1 MDDPIIAARQNR
13 KMLLERAKDRA
24 KIAKEMAHMTHYSPP
39 AHGPGE
45 RSYVSPEEA
54 VAALGMMENHR
65 KIATDLVYRMTEGM
79 PVLQVAR
86 EARDAGIDRYDIREM
101 IKRTHR
107 IIEEHRNQQRPIL
120 GPSNNGPI
128 KKSFSPI
135 DLVKADRPPA
145 GFAPAPKSTKG
156 GYRAR
161 KGNSWLYWYPD
172 GKGVRG
178 VPHSEDHK
186 DVHEAHKTAPKSGKP
201 SKEVHDRFMLVD
213 KKARD
218 AGIRLTSHPTAS
230 HTIEDIEKLDSD
242 LDRLIKKR
250 TQEPKNM
257 SPPTGETT
265 EASGEMGDN
274 SELSPESPPE
284 KPMSKAELYEIASA
298 MQINGRSR
306 MTKSKLKAAI
316 EQRQAKQ
323 HSELGEVLE
332 TLDTAG
338 VDTTDLR
345 SAHKRSMTKESL
357 RFRHAALRSLR
368 YLLTGALMGVLSGSA
383 QGALMGAARGAQNAA
398 LYQAHILDAHR
409 ALRAELAS
417 SPPKREEVS
426 KAGLLL
432 DINTGRVFLG
442 SDRLQKA
449 DSYKVPAGARG
460 NARKVL
466 EWKRKHGSEVKGM
479 TPVGWA
485 RARQLASQATIG
497 MDTVKRMSAFNRHR
511 KNSAIAPEHKDTPWK
526 DAGYVAWLGWG
537 GTTGVDWARRITGA
551 LNKATIPELSLAKGA
566 GHKYLKRIATGN
578 PKRPWKYVYK
588 VQHGGGVFNTEHMVV
603 GAKFSASGGHYH
615 VAAKRGDSL
624 LIRHDETGET
634 RSVTKEQLHKLLVR
648 EHTAAIVAHKE
659 KMRSRLEKYKPGSYW
674 HKRVSRQLAVWDKL
688 PLEQRAQGWRDPK
701 DVLDSAQFKDWFG
714 DWKSGEG
721 SRVVDAVGAPE
732 EQFGAK
738 PVKMFHG
745 TAVGGFSA
753 FSKEKDKGQNIF
765 GKGFYFTAD
774 QEIAT
779 EYTKKDEK
787 DSIYSA
793 TGWVGKDGKP
803 ITTLSREQ
811 MLEVIKTSGFSPDED
826 AGKNGWTYEVDPAAE
841 YAGMSRAHPELKPHG
856 NHDPNV
862 VYAAAKASDK
872 DGNVDLAK
880 FLKLFWTPEQAD
892 LDAYSGSFS
901 GIKDHASTPDGVSY
915 SWAYKGLQKVMEEQ
929 GASPVIPD
937 SQIFEVYLN
946 IRKPVD
952 MDAPIPRE
960 QFDSFARATIKAQI
974 DRTTNMV
981 KLSKRNLAEAESK
994 LENYEWENKWAFEGA
1009 TSDDRGEAAPGK
1021 VLIYPGGRRIQVD
1034 RSEIPA
1040 LAAKD
1045 KENDRQWYERKVEEV
1060 QMGLDNY
1067 QSELSDLNAALAAK
1081 SPKVTGLWMDD
1092 VDDTSAHAAPKGIDD
1107 FLRVKRVL
1115 RPRRK
1120 QERDDAT
1127 GEWKT
1132 LDTPAHGIL
1141 HFTDADTLSW
1151 GDLHWMMSNAH
1162 RDGSIRN
1169 TFTEWAKSEGY
1180 DGIKHTGGWNIGAKP
1195 HDVWIAFEPNQIKA
1209 TNAKEFSDSDN
1220 IYKATIPELSLAKSG
1235 GPFVGPRGGKW
1246 ADAAHT
1252 IPYKGDVK
1260 DPLFHSTPAHHVE
1273 AIQAG
1278 GLSPRQGGKTFNHG
1292 VYGDHGQGKVF
1303 LAAHHD
1309 AASHWHEKVENQL
1322 FHQNDDES
1330 KHRAVTLRVKNMPTK
1345 RDEIG
1350 DKDVPGSRYVEHTIP
1365 PEALEY
1371 HDKTHGWRPLAEW
1384 SEGRATHPTSAQA
1397 NHAGTEADRIV
1408 ASRKREE
1415 ARRSESK
1422 TRSRDRLKERAQKVA
1437 ARKRE
1442 WQTKTV
1448 AEREAEAAKLKAT
1461 RSPIPG
1467 VNMLQVNA
1475 NQEVLGVDRN
1485 GKVLAKSAGPFI
1497 GPKGGKWADAK
1508 HTIHWDE
1515 DKHGKRAKAAKE
1527 KTKPASKAPGSQL
1540 PPAVLAKLKALGCS
1554 KLPDAKIP
1562 LSKITVG
1569 DMDGPKQH
1577 THALIKFRDGKGKIQ
1592 SGYSA
1597 EFHRRNEAAKWAIVE
1612 QHARNLKKYQRKTV
1626 TALAKSEP
1634 GSIQHQ
1640 AALVV
1645 SVIAKTGLRPGSE
1658 KSLKDHGRYGVTTI
1672 MADQVKIRGSKVEI
1686 EYVGKSGKKNTATIN
1701 SKAVAEAFQGYIDQS
1716 NGGRLFSPASL
1727 RAAAKEAKSE
1737 YDLKLKDFRTLV
1749 GTERAEKAL
1758 KSRTEPPPPL
1768 TGNANKDRKLLQR
1781 ALKEVSAIVAQHL
1794 NNTPAV
1800 ARSSYIHPGVFD
1812 KWALG
1817 TVRAN
1822 PDLWERS
1829 K

>member
-24 KIAKEMAHMTHYSPP
+24 KIAKEMAHMAHYSPP

-128 KKSFSPI
+128 KKSFSPL

-201 SKEVHDRFMLVD
+201 SKEVHDRFMLVEE
-213 KKARD
+213 KARD

-230 HTIEDIEKLDSD
+230 HTIKDIEKLDSD

-357 RFRHAALRSLR
+357 RFRHVALRSLR
-368 YLLTGALMGVLSGSA
+368 YLLTGALMGILSGSA

-551 LNKATIPELSLAKGA
+551 LNKATIPELSLAKA
-566 GHKYLKRIATGN
+566 
-578 PKRPWKYVYK
+578 
-588 VQHGGGVFNTEHMVV
+588 
-603 GAKFSASGGHYH
+603 
-615 VAAKRGDSL
+615 
-624 LIRHDETGET
+624 
-634 RSVTKEQLHKLLVR
+634 
-648 EHTAAIVAHKE
+648 
-659 KMRSRLEKYKPGSYW
+659 
-674 HKRVSRQLAVWDKL
+674 
-688 PLEQRAQGWRDPK
+688 
-701 DVLDSAQFKDWFG
+701 
-714 DWKSGEG
+714 
-721 SRVVDAVGAPE
+721 
-732 EQFGAK
+732 
-738 PVKMFHG
+738 
-745 TAVGGFSA
+745 
-753 FSKEKDKGQNIF
+753 
-765 GKGFYFTAD
+765 
-774 QEIAT
+774 
-779 EYTKKDEK
+779 
-787 DSIYSA
+787 
-793 TGWVGKDGKP
+793 
-803 ITTLSREQ
+803 
-811 MLEVIKTSGFSPDED
+811 
-826 AGKNGWTYEVDPAAE
+826 
-841 YAGMSRAHPELKPHG
+841 
-856 NHDPNV
+856 
-862 VYAAAKASDK
+862 
-872 DGNVDLAK
+872 
-880 FLKLFWTPEQAD
+880 
-892 LDAYSGSFS
+892 
-901 GIKDHASTPDGVSY
+901 
-915 SWAYKGLQKVMEEQ
+915 
-929 GASPVIPD
+929 
-937 SQIFEVYLN
+937 
-946 IRKPVD
+946 
-952 MDAPIPRE
+952 
-960 QFDSFARATIKAQI
+960 
-974 DRTTNMV
+974 
-981 KLSKRNLAEAESK
+981 
-994 LENYEWENKWAFEGA
+994 
-1009 TSDDRGEAAPGK
+1009 
-1021 VLIYPGGRRIQVD
+1021 
-1034 RSEIPA
+1034 
-1040 LAAKD
+1040 
-1045 KENDRQWYERKVEEV
+1045 
-1060 QMGLDNY
+1060 
-1067 QSELSDLNAALAAK
+1067 
-1081 SPKVTGLWMDD
+1081 
-1092 VDDTSAHAAPKGIDD
+1092 
-1107 FLRVKRVL
+1107 
-1115 RPRRK
+1115 
-1120 QERDDAT
+1120 
-1127 GEWKT
+1127 
-1132 LDTPAHGIL
+1132 
-1141 HFTDADTLSW
+1141 
-1151 GDLHWMMSNAH
+1151 
-1162 RDGSIRN
+1162 
-1169 TFTEWAKSEGY
+1169 
-1180 DGIKHTGGWNIGAKP
+1180 
-1195 HDVWIAFEPNQIKA
+1195 
-1209 TNAKEFSDSDN
+1209 
-1220 IYKATIPELSLAKSG
+1220 
-1235 GPFVGPRGGKW
+1235 GPFIGPRGGKW
-1246 ADAAHT
+1246 ADAKHT
-1252 IPYKGDVK
+1252 IPWGYKGEIGGRGHVK
-1260 DPLFHSTPAHHVE
+1260 ALSEHVSAHHKVKLSLSHRDGKTTLHKVVVPKSE
-1273 AIQAG
+1273 RGKGTGDAVMAALNRHADEHGHTIALTPEPLHGEGGSKAKLKKWYKRHGFVDNKGRNKDYEVSETMLRPPQSLAKSAG
-1278 GLSPRQGGKTFNHG
+1278 PFIGPKGGKW
-1292 VYGDHGQGKVF
+1292 
-1303 LAAHHD
+1303 AD
-1309 AASHWHEKVENQL
+1309 AK
-1322 FHQNDDES
+1322 
-1330 KHRAVTLRVKNMPTK
+1330 
-1345 RDEIG
+1345 
-1350 DKDVPGSRYVEHTIP
+1350 HTIP
-1365 PEALEY
+1365 WKEDAHPHAGMTHTVYRDQSSKKKQPPGRIGDPKLGKLLGWEGGKVTMPATGGVHDTPLSHLDGVPVQTLDKENTRSIVSAKREGTALPPIDLEVTAAGRV
-1371 HDKTHGWRPLAEW
+1371 HLIDGHHRLDAARASGDSSIRVNWIFRK
-1384 SEGRATHPTSAQA
+1384 SEGF
-1397 NHAGTEADRIV
+1397 
-1408 ASRKREE
+1408 
-1415 ARRSESK
+1415 SK
-1422 TRSRDRLKERAQKVA
+1422 
-1437 ARKRE
+1437 
-1442 WQTKTV
+1442 
-1448 AEREAEAAKLKAT
+1448 
-1461 RSPIPG
+1461 
-1467 VNMLQVNA
+1467 
-1475 NQEVLGVDRN
+1475 
-1485 GKVLAKSAGPFI
+1485 AGPFI

-1527 KTKPASKAPGSQL
+1527 KTKPANKAPGSQL
-1540 PPAVLAKLKALGCS
+1540 PPAVLAKLKALECS

-1562 LSKITVG
+1562 LSEIAVG

-1577 THALIKFRDGKGKIQ
+1577 THALIKFRDGNGEIQ

-1597 EFHRRNEAAKWAIVE
+1597 EFHRRSDAAKWSMVE
-1612 QHARNLKKYQRKTV
+1612 QHASNLKKYQRKTV

-1658 KSLKDHGRYGVTTI
+1658 KSLKGHGRYGVTTI

-1686 EYVGKSGKKNTATIN
+1686 EYVGKAGKKNTATIN

-1716 NGGRLFSPASL
+1716 NGGRLFAPASL
-1727 RAAAKEAKSE
+1727 RAAAKEAKSA
-1737 YDLKLKDFRTLV
+1737 YGLKLKDFRTLV

-1781 ALKEVSAIVAQHL
+1781 ALKEASSIVAQHL

>member
-201 SKEVHDRFMLVD
+201 SKEVHDRFMLVEE
-213 KKARD
+213 KARD

-230 HTIEDIEKLDSD
+230 HTIKDIEKLDSD

-398 LYQAHILDAHR
+398 LYQAHILDANR

-511 KNSAIAPEHKDTPWK
+511 KNSAIAPEHKDAPWK

-551 LNKATIPELSLAKGA
+551 LNKATIPELSLAKG
-566 GHKYLKRIATGN
+566 
-578 PKRPWKYVYK
+578 
-588 VQHGGGVFNTEHMVV
+588 
-603 GAKFSASGGHYH
+603 
-615 VAAKRGDSL
+615 
-624 LIRHDETGET
+624 
-634 RSVTKEQLHKLLVR
+634 
-648 EHTAAIVAHKE
+648 
-659 KMRSRLEKYKPGSYW
+659 
-674 HKRVSRQLAVWDKL
+674 
-688 PLEQRAQGWRDPK
+688 
-701 DVLDSAQFKDWFG
+701 
-714 DWKSGEG
+714 
-721 SRVVDAVGAPE
+721 
-732 EQFGAK
+732 
-738 PVKMFHG
+738 
-745 TAVGGFSA
+745 
-753 FSKEKDKGQNIF
+753 
-765 GKGFYFTAD
+765 
-774 QEIAT
+774 
-779 EYTKKDEK
+779 
-787 DSIYSA
+787 
-793 TGWVGKDGKP
+793 
-803 ITTLSREQ
+803 
-811 MLEVIKTSGFSPDED
+811 
-826 AGKNGWTYEVDPAAE
+826 
-841 YAGMSRAHPELKPHG
+841 
-856 NHDPNV
+856 
-862 VYAAAKASDK
+862 
-872 DGNVDLAK
+872 
-880 FLKLFWTPEQAD
+880 
-892 LDAYSGSFS
+892 
-901 GIKDHASTPDGVSY
+901 
-915 SWAYKGLQKVMEEQ
+915 
-929 GASPVIPD
+929 
-937 SQIFEVYLN
+937 
-946 IRKPVD
+946 
-952 MDAPIPRE
+952 
-960 QFDSFARATIKAQI
+960 
-974 DRTTNMV
+974 
-981 KLSKRNLAEAESK
+981 
-994 LENYEWENKWAFEGA
+994 
-1009 TSDDRGEAAPGK
+1009 
-1021 VLIYPGGRRIQVD
+1021 
-1034 RSEIPA
+1034 
-1040 LAAKD
+1040 
-1045 KENDRQWYERKVEEV
+1045 
-1060 QMGLDNY
+1060 
-1067 QSELSDLNAALAAK
+1067 
-1081 SPKVTGLWMDD
+1081 
-1092 VDDTSAHAAPKGIDD
+1092 
-1107 FLRVKRVL
+1107 
-1115 RPRRK
+1115 
-1120 QERDDAT
+1120 
-1127 GEWKT
+1127 
-1132 LDTPAHGIL
+1132 
-1141 HFTDADTLSW
+1141 
-1151 GDLHWMMSNAH
+1151 
-1162 RDGSIRN
+1162 
-1169 TFTEWAKSEGY
+1169 
-1180 DGIKHTGGWNIGAKP
+1180 
-1195 HDVWIAFEPNQIKA
+1195 
-1209 TNAKEFSDSDN
+1209 
-1220 IYKATIPELSLAKSG
+1220 
-1235 GPFVGPRGGKW
+1235 GPFIGPKGGKW
-1246 ADAAHT
+1246 ADAKHT
-1252 IPYKGDVK
+1252 IPWGYKGEVGGRDHVK
-1260 DPLFHSTPAHHVE
+1260 ALGEHVSAHHKVK
-1273 AIQAG
+1273 
-1278 GLSPRQGGKTFNHG
+1278 LSLSHRGGKTTLHKVVVPHAERGKGTGDAVMAALNRHADEHG
-1292 VYGDHGQGKVF
+1292 
-1303 LAAHHD
+1303 
-1309 AASHWHEKVENQL
+1309 
-1322 FHQNDDES
+1322 
-1330 KHRAVTLRVKNMPTK
+1330 
-1345 RDEIG
+1345 
-1350 DKDVPGSRYVEHTIP
+1350 HTIALT
-1365 PEALEY
+1365 PEPI
-1371 HDKTHGWRPLAEW
+1371 HG
-1384 SEGRATHPTSAQA
+1384 EG
-1397 NHAGTEADRIV
+1397 G
-1408 ASRKREE
+1408 
-1415 ARRSESK
+1415 SK
-1422 TRSRDRLKERAQKVA
+1422 
-1437 ARKRE
+1437 
-1442 WQTKTV
+1442 
-1448 AEREAEAAKLKAT
+1448 AKLKRWYKRHGFVDNKGRNKDYEVSET
-1461 RSPIPG
+1461 
-1467 VNMLQVNA
+1467 MLRPPQA
-1475 NQEVLGVDRN
+1475 R
-1485 GKVLAKSAGPFI
+1485 LAKSAGPFI

-1527 KTKPASKAPGSQL
+1527 KTKPANKAPGSQL
-1540 PPAVLAKLKALGCS
+1540 PPAVLAKLKALECS